1 MIPHYLTHLNLWL
14 VIYVTIGCI
23 IWRGL
28 IELSYKQAIIGA
40 VVLFWPL
47 IVLALIAVE
56 INLAFNGLSAATANQ
71 MKSAHISHRS

>member
-1 MIPHYLTHLNLWL
+1 MPLYLTQLSLWL
-14 VIYVTIGCI
+14 VIYITMGCI

-28 IELSYKQAIIGA
+28 TELSYKQALIGA

-47 IVLALIAVE
+47 IVLALIAIE
-56 INLAFNGLSAATANQ
+56 INLALNGLSAATANQ